1 MNDFIKNIIWL
12 FLLVLLQ
19 VLIFNNINLF
29 GYTNPLIYVVFV
41 FYYPLKKEKGA
52 FLFLS
57 FLLGLFIDFFS
68 NSGGIHAAATLFI
81 AFIRLPL
88 LTSILNKTDFD
99 YHLFNIR
106 SISFFKAFSFISIQV
121 LIHHLIVFSLD
132 YFSFSD
138 FGKIISK
145 TLTTSG
151 LTIVLILIG
160 IVLFTKKK

>member
-1 MNDFIKNIIWL
+1 MNDIVKNIIWL
-12 FLLVLLQ
+12 FILVLLQ

-29 GYTNPLIYVVFV
+29 GYTNPLIYVVFI
-41 FYYPLKKEKGA
+41 FYYPLKREKGT
-52 FLFLS
+52 FLTLS

-106 SISFFKAFSFISIQV
+106 GISFFKAFSFISIQV

-132 YFSFSD
+132 YFSFND

-145 TLTTSG
+145 TITTSG